1 MKNLLIFSIF
11 FILIN
16 PCKSQTVTDVDGN
29 IYNTITI
36 GTQVWMAKNLR
47 VTHYKNGIKIPLVI
61 DGEEWTTLTTPAF
74 CWFDNDSSGY
84 AEPYGALY
92 NGYTIDTDNLCP
104 ESWHVPSDAE
114 WTILTDFLGG
124 LDVAGGKLKEIGT
137 THWMEPNTGATDDFS
152 FTALPGGSRG
162 GSDGLFHDLG
172 RFGYCWS
179 STKTNSQWGYV
190 RRLGFMETGVTRN
203 TYLWS
208 GGFSIRCLKD
218 NITSIVEHNNHAQ
231 PVIYPNPA
239 NDKIW
244 IKNIDDSQSSIMI
257 FDLLGNLVLNKEI
270 YSNLIDI
277 SDLENGVYLLSL
289 LYSKQTVIKKIIK
302 Q

>member
-61 DGEEWTTLTTPAF
+61 DGEEWITLTTPGF

-92 NGYTIDTDNLCP
+92 NGYTIDTENLCP

-137 THWMEPNTGATDDFS
+137 THWIVPNTGATDDFS
-152 FTALPGGSRG
+152 FTALPGGSRTG
-162 GSDGLFHDLG
+162 GDGLFYDFG
-172 RFGYCWS
+172 KFGYWWS
-179 STKTNSQWGYV
+179 STKTNSEWGYV

-203 TYLWS
+203 IYLWS
-208 GGFSIRCLKD
+208 DGFSIRCLKD

-239 NDKIW
+239 NDKIL

-257 FDLLGNLVLNKEI
+257 FDLLGNLVLNKQI
-270 YSNLIDI
+270 YSNHIDI
-277 SDLENGVYLLSL
+277 SDLENGVYLVRLIN
-289 LYSKQTVIKKIIK
+289 SKQTVIEKIVK